1 MSRHMTYF
9 GLTCALGIL
18 SVIDVSAGKP
28 VDEGRQLAIEACSA
42 CHQVIPGQK
51 RPAPVAEGEEGTH
64 VEAPTFA
71 EIAGRCLSSSELR
84 GKIANPH
91 YPMRE
96 QVLMPVDLD
105 GLTLYIQSLSPRPN
119 CAIR

>member
-1 MSRHMTYF
+1 MTRRMTYF
-9 GLTCALGIL
+9 SLACALGAL
-18 SVIDVSAGKP
+18 TVIDVSAARP
-28 VDEGRQLAIEACSA
+28 VDDGRQLAIEACSA
-42 CHQVIPGQK
+42 CHQVAPGQK

-71 EIAGRCLSSSELR
+71 DIAGKCLSSNDLR
-84 GKIANPH
+84 TKIANPH

-96 QVLMPVDLD
+96 QVFMPVDLD
-105 GLTLYIQSLSPRPN
+105 ALTLYIQSLSPRPN